1 MLKQTFDTW
10 KIMDF
15 QKQKVKMLVCFVGL
29 LFVINGLL
37 WTSVNGIKHQLKH
50 QRIYLTPAQVL
61 QGGYYQTNKVS
72 HAFVYGFAYQMFVAI
87 NTWSDNARKDYKKNM
102 FDYRYY
108 LTPGYR
114 STLNRDYETSFETGN
129 LLDSVQTIAPY
140 NGMGYISG
148 GPVKQTG
155 DNRWVVDLT
164 LRVTRYKDNA
174 VLMDALYEYK
184 IRVVRTA
191 ASIQY
196 NPWGLALDGLV
207 SKKRLK
213 TFV

>member
-1 MLKQTFDTW
+1 MIKKHFDTW

-15 QKQKVKMLVCFVGL
+15 QKQKAKMLWAFIGILC
-29 LFVINGLL
+29 VIIFLL
-37 WTSVNGIKHQLKH
+37 WSSVNGIKDQLKN

-61 QGGYYQTNKVS
+61 QGGYYKTNSVS
-72 HAFVYGFAYQMFVAI
+72 NAFVYGFSYQMFVAI
-87 NTWSDNARKDYKKNM
+87 NTWSDNAQKDYKKNII
-102 FDYRYY
+102 DYRYY
-108 LTPGYR
+108 ITPNYR
-114 STLNRDYETSFETGN
+114 SYLNNDYENSFETGN

-140 NGMGYISG
+140 NGMGYVSG
-148 GPVKQTG
+148 TQVKRTG
-155 DNRWVVDLT
+155 DNSWVVDLR

-184 IRVVRTA
+184 VRVIRTA
-191 ASIQY
+191 ESIQY